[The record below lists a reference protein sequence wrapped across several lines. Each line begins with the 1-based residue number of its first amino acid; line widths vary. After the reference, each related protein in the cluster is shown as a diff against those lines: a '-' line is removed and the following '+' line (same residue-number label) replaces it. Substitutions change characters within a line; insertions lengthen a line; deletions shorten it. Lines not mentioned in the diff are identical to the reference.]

1 MAKTKISST
10 DLLWIFR
17 ERLSSFDDQF
27 KVAPVAIVPGSE
39 GWQAVTSHRYRKG
52 EPVAGRQTHQADPD
66 GTAGGLQAGAGLG
79 DRSMSRNLLLSFL

>member
-1 MAKTKISST
+1 VAKTKISST

-17 ERLSSFDDQF
+17 ERLSSFDDRF

-52 EPVAGRQTHQADPD
+52 EPQAAKRIKQIQTE
-66 GTAGGLQAGAGLG
+66 LQAVYRLAP
-79 DRSMSRNLLLSFL
+79 D